1 MAIDYKIRYRDGI
14 LKVTTKGADENLE
27 EVLQYTNAII
37 EAAFKHQS
45 RLILCDERE
54 LEYKLTTLDTYKL
67 AEFASTYSNHIA
79 KIVIVC
85 NPRCL
90 PEGKFYETVT
100 TNRGLK
106 VRVTTDIE
114 EAEKWLNENQ

>member
-1 MAIDYKIRYRDGI
+1 MAIDYKIRYQDGK
-14 LKVTTKGADENLE
+14 LKVTTKGTDENLE

-54 LEYKLTTLDTYKL
+54 LVYKLTTLDTYKL
-67 AEFASTYSNHIA
+67 AEFVSSYSSHIA

>member
-1 MAIDYKIRYRDGI
+1 MAIDYKIKYHNGI

-27 EVLQYTNAII
+27 DVIQYANAII
-37 EAAFKHQS
+37 EAAFKHQR

-67 AEFASTYSNHIA
+67 AEFASSYAQHIV

-90 PEGKFYETVT
+90 PEGKFCETVT

-106 VRVTTDIE
+106 VRITTDIE

>member
-1 MAIDYKIRYRDGI
+1 MSIDYKIKYHNGI
-14 LKVTTKGADENLE
+14 LKITTKGTDENLE
-27 EVLQYTNAII
+27 EVFEYANAII
-37 EAAFKHQS
+37 ESAFKHQS

-67 AEFASTYSNHIA
+67 AEYASSYSNHIV

-85 NPRCL
+85 NPQCL

-106 VRVTTDIE
+106 VRVTTDID